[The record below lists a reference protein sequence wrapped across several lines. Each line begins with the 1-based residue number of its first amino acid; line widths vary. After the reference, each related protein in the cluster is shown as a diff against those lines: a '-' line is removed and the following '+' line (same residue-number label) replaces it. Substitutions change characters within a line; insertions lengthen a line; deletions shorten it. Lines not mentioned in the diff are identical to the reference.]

1 MTATGPTDARL
12 RDLPKA
18 ELHVHLD
25 GSLRP
30 STMIELAAER
40 GVSLPSVDAE
50 ELGRRMVANDARSLE
65 DYLTA
70 FEVTLSVMQD
80 APALERLAYE
90 LAEDQAAERVR
101 YAEVRFCPL
110 LNTRGG
116 MEAEDVL
123 TAVLAGL
130 GRARDRLD
138 IDSRVI
144 VCALRHFSPS
154 SSVELAELALSMRDQ
169 GVCGFDLAGPE
180 TGHPVRD
187 HAEAFALADRHGL
200 PVTIHAGEAAGPE
213 SIREALDVGH
223 ATRIGHG
230 TRLWED
236 PELARRVLDDEV
248 TLEICLTSNVQTRA
262 VAAYEAHPLRR
273 YYDLGMRVALCTDNR
288 LVSGVTLTEEYA
300 RARDALDF
308 SWDELVGIAATS
320 FSSAFG
326 PTEEGR

>member
-1 MTATGPTDARL
+1 MTPTGPTDARL
-12 RDLPKA
+12 HDLPKA

-30 STMIELAAER
+30 STMIELATER
-40 GVSLPSVDAE
+40 GVPLPAADAE
-50 ELGRRMVANDARSLE
+50 ELGRRLVANDARSLE

-90 LAEDQAAERVR
+90 LAEDQAAEHVH
-101 YAEVRFCPL
+101 YAEIRFCPL

-123 TAVLAGL
+123 TAVLTGL
-130 GRARDRLD
+130 ERARDRLGTR
-138 IDSRVI
+138 SRII
-144 VCALRHFSPS
+144 VCALRHFPPS
-154 SSVELAELALSMRDQ
+154 SSVELAELAVSMRDR

-180 TGHPVRD
+180 AGHPVRD
-187 HAEAFALADRHGL
+187 HAEAFALAHRHGL

-236 PELARRVLDDEV
+236 PELVRRVLDDGV
-248 TLEICLTSNVQTRA
+248 TLEVCLTSNVQTRA

-273 YYDLGMRVALCTDNR
+273 YYDLGLPVALCTDNR
-288 LVSGVTLTEEYA
+288 LVSGVTLTGEYA
-300 RARDALDF
+300 RARDGLDF
-308 SWDELVGIAATS
+308 SWDELVGIAAAG
-320 FSSAFG
+320 FQRAFG
-326 PTEEGR
+326 PVDQGP

>member
-1 MTATGPTDARL
+1 MRATGPTDARL
-12 RDLPKA
+12 HDLPKA

-40 GVSLPSVDAE
+40 GIPLPSIDAG
-50 ELGRRMVANDARSLE
+50 ELERRLVANDARSLE

-70 FEVTLSVMQD
+70 FEVTVSVMQD
-80 APALERLAYE
+80 APALERIAYE
-90 LAEDQAAERVR
+90 LAEDQASEHVR

-116 MEAEDVL
+116 MDAEDVL
-123 TAVLAGL
+123 RAVLGGL
-130 GRARDRLD
+130 ERAREQLG

-144 VCALRHFSPS
+144 VCALRHFPPS
-154 SSVELAELALSMRDQ
+154 SSVELAELAVSMRDR

-180 TGHPVRD
+180 AGHPVRD
-187 HAEAFALADRHGL
+187 HAEAFAIAYRHGL
-200 PVTIHAGEAAGPE
+200 PVTIHAGEAAGAE
-213 SIREALDVGH
+213 SIREALDFGH
-223 ATRIGHG
+223 ASRIGHG

-236 PELARRVLDDEV
+236 RELARRVLDDGIV
-248 TLEICLTSNVQTRA
+248 LEICLTSNVQTRA

-273 YYDLGMRVALCTDNR
+273 YYDVGIPVALCTDNR
-288 LVSGVTLTEEYA
+288 LVSGVTLTGEYV

-308 SWDELVGIAATS
+308 SWDELVGIAVTG
-320 FSSAFG
+320 FQHAFG
-326 PTEEGR
+326 PVDQGL

>member
-1 MTATGPTDARL
+1 MTATGPSDARL
-12 RDLPKA
+12 HELPKA

-30 STMIELAAER
+30 STMIELAAEC
-40 GVSLPSVDAE
+40 GVALPASDPD
-50 ELGRRMVANDARSLE
+50 ELGRRLVANDARSLE
-65 DYLTA
+65 DYLSA
-70 FEVTLSVMQD
+70 FEVTVSVMQD

-90 LAEDQAAERVR
+90 LAEDQAAEHVR
-101 YAEVRFCPL
+101 YAEIRFCPL

-116 MEAEDVL
+116 LGPNAVL

-130 GRARDRLD
+130 ERARDRLG
-138 IDSRVI
+138 IHCRVI
-144 VCALRHFSPS
+144 VCALRHLPPS
-154 SSVELAELALSMRDQ
+154 SSVELAELAVSMRDR

-180 TGHPVRD
+180 AGHPVRP
-187 HAEAFALADRHGL
+187 HAEAFELARRHGL

-223 ATRIGHG
+223 ASRIGHG

-236 PELARRVLDDEV
+236 PELARRVLDEGV

-273 YYDLGMRVALCTDNR
+273 YYDLGLPVALCTDNR
-288 LVSGVTLTEEYA
+288 LVSGVTLTGEYA

-308 SWDELVGIAATS
+308 SWDELSEIAATG
-320 FSSAFG
+320 FRRAFG
-326 PTEEGR
+326 PTDGGS

>member
-1 MTATGPTDARL
+1 MTGTGPSDARL
-12 RDLPKA
+12 HELPKA

-40 GVSLPSVDAE
+40 GVHLPSADAE
-50 ELGRRMVANDARSLE
+50 ELGRRLVANDARSLE

-70 FEVTLSVMQD
+70 FEVTLSVMQE
-80 APALERLAYE
+80 ASALERIAFE
-90 LAEDQAAERVR
+90 LAEDQAAEHVR
-101 YAEVRFCPL
+101 YAEIRFCPL
-110 LNTRGG
+110 LNLRGG
-116 MEAEDVL
+116 LAPDEVL

-130 GRARDRLD
+130 ERARDTLGIR
-138 IDSRVI
+138 SRVI
-144 VCALRHFSPS
+144 VCALRHLPPS
-154 SSVELAELALSMRDQ
+154 SSVALAELAVSMRDR

-180 TGHPVRD
+180 AGHPVQP
-187 HAEAFALADRHGL
+187 HADAFALARRHAL

-223 ATRIGHG
+223 ASRIGHG

-236 PELARRVLDDEV
+236 PELVRRVLDDGV

-273 YYDLGMRVALCTDNR
+273 YYDLGIPVALCTDNR
-288 LVSGVTLTEEYA
+288 LVSGVTLTGEYA

-308 SWDELVGIAATS
+308 SWDELCGIAVTG
-320 FSSAFG
+320 FQRAFDGTDEG
-326 PTEEGR
+326 P

>member
-12 RDLPKA
+12 HDLPKA

-25 GSLRP
+25 GSLRA

-40 GVSLPSVDAE
+40 GVSLPSIDAE
-50 ELGRRMVANDARSLE
+50 ELGRRLLANDARSLE

-70 FEVTLSVMQD
+70 FEVTVTVMQD

-90 LAEDQAAERVR
+90 LAEDQAAEHVR

-123 TAVLAGL
+123 MAVLAGL
-130 GRARDRLD
+130 ERARGPFG

-144 VCALRHFSPS
+144 VSALRHFPPA
-154 SSVELAELALSMRDQ
+154 SSVELAELAVSMRDR

-187 HAEAFALADRHGL
+187 HAEAFALAHRHGL

-223 ATRIGHG
+223 AIRIGHA

-236 PELARRVLDDEV
+236 PELARRVLDDGV

-288 LVSGVTLTEEYA
+288 LVSGVTLTREYA

-326 PTEEGR
+326 ATDEGR